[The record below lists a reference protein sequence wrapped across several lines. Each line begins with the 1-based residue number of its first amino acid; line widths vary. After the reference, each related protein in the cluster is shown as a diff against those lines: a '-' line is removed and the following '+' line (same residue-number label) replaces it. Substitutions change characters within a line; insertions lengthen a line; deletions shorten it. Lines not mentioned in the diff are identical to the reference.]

1 MIYNKASDLTGATPV
16 ISLKNFCRKKNLK
29 AEILAK
35 LEYLN
40 PAGSVKDRV
49 AKAMIEEA
57 VKLGKINKDTILIE
71 PTSGNTGVALSA
83 YGASLGLK
91 VIIVM
96 PENMSAERRKLIS
109 AYGAQLVLAD
119 ASRGMTGAI
128 STAQALNE
136 ATPNSVILGQFTNPA
151 NPACHYKT
159 TAPEIWADAD
169 GKIDIFVA
177 GVGTGGTF
185 TGVSRFLKEQNPKI
199 KCVAVQPQKSPVLT
213 GGNAGAHKIQGI
225 GAGFIPQL
233 LDTRLI
239 DEVISVPDECA
250 YDCALDLA
258 RIEGIFTGLSSGAVL
273 YACACLA
280 TRGENAGKTIVTV
293 LPDGGERYLSLLNT
307 L

>member
-1 MIYNKASDLTGATPV
+1 MIYSKVSDITGATPV
-16 ISLKNFCRKKNLK
+16 INLKNFCRAKNLK

-57 VKLGKINKDTILIE
+57 VKLGKINKDTVLIE

-109 AYGAQLVLAD
+109 AYGARLILTD
-119 ASRGMTGAI
+119 ASQGMSGAI
-128 STAQALNE
+128 ATAQTLNKT
-136 ATPNSVILGQFTNPA
+136 TPNSVILGQFTNPA

-159 TAPEIWADAD
+159 TAPEIWADTD
-169 GKIDIFVA
+169 GKTAIFVA

-185 TGVSRFLKEQNPKI
+185 TGVSRYLKEKNSKI

-213 GGNAGAHKIQGI
+213 GGNAGAHAIQGI

-233 LDTRLI
+233 LNTELI
-239 DEVISVPDECA
+239 DEVISVPDEGA
-250 YDCALDLA
+250 YECALDLA
-258 RIEGIFTGLSSGAVL
+258 RVEGIFTGPSSGAVL
-273 YACACLA
+273 YACTRLA
-280 TRGENAGKTIVTV
+280 IREENAGKTILTI